1 MRQPS
6 EVKETSGKHR
16 CTCGLNWVAEGEVK
30 LIIGQRSFHAG
41 GVDQD
46 AQKHQAC
53 GGSFKFVGGKGYAY
67 LRGHTENGLDVVG
80 TNR

>member
-1 MRQPS
+1 M
-6 EVKETSGKHR
+6 E
-16 CTCGLNWVAEGEVK
+16 
-30 LIIGQRSFHAG
+30 LIIGQRGFHAG

-53 GGSFKFVGGKGYAY
+53 GGAFKFVGGKGYAH
-67 LRGHTENGLDVVG
+67 LRGHAENGLDVVG